1 MNLNYEE
8 FKEKIKEDI
17 KDYMDEKYKDCG
29 VVIRK
34 VNKTNREVDGLN
46 MLDIPGLKNATPTL
60 YVNDLYE
67 KYEKTGDYE
76 EVARMAAETME
87 YGIKSFNS
95 QIKEECLDTSKLKDK
110 VFFSL
115 INAEQNRELLNT
127 VPHREFEDLAIV
139 YRWNIGS
146 DSMGTYTNLVN
157 NDLAEKEGLT
167 ENDLY
172 NAANKN
178 TKELFPV
185 LVKNM
190 NEVISEIIFGE
201 SELGEEMQEEFNEV
215 MMETPNEH
223 SMYVITNESKL
234 YGAAS
239 ILYEE
244 PLHELA
250 EKVGSD
256 LYILPS
262 SVHEVIAVS
271 ADFSSPDELA
281 EMVYEI
287 NMDQVDINDRLS
299 NQVSI
304 RLVKERPL
312 LSEEQLTSPEKVAM
326 VVGDYIRDMDREA
339 LCVINFNSKLQPLNF
354 NLVSIGAIDTTIASP
369 REILKSAILSNAANM
384 MILHNH
390 PSNILEPSKE
400 DIRTTAKLVDICNLV
415 GIPLLDHIIVGPDKG
430 RYFSL
435 RDKQLV
441 DFRKSSTYSDKLE
454 FLNFKKDKD
463 IKIAEEVK
471 VR

>member
-8 FKEKIKEDI
+8 FKERIKDDI
-17 KDYMDEKYKDCG
+17 KDYMDEKYKDCE

-190 NEVISEIIFGE
+190 NEVISEIIFGD
-201 SELGEEMQEEFNEV
+201 SELSGEMEEEFKEV
-215 MMETPNEH
+215 MMETQDER

-234 YGAAS
+234 FGAAS
-239 ILYEE
+239 MLYEE

-250 EKVGSD
+250 EKIGSD

-262 SVHEVIAVS
+262 SIHEVIAVS
-271 ADFSSPDELA
+271 ADFGSPDELA

-299 NQVSI
+299 NQVYCYDKDLRTL
-304 RLVKERPL
+304 RLATDTINKSLDDV
-312 LSEEQLTSPEKVAM
+312 
-326 VVGDYIRDMDREA
+326 DR
-339 LCVINFNSKLQPLNF
+339 
-354 NLVSIGAIDTTIASP
+354 GAISTP
-369 REILKSAILSNAANM
+369 ERE
-384 MILHNH
+384 
-390 PSNILEPSKE
+390 
-400 DIRTTAKLVDICNLV
+400 
-415 GIPLLDHIIVGPDKG
+415 
-430 RYFSL
+430 
-435 RDKQLV
+435 
-441 DFRKSSTYSDKLE
+441 
-454 FLNFKKDKD
+454 
-463 IKIAEEVK
+463 

>member
-46 MLDIPGLKNATPTL
+46 FYDIPGLKNATPTL

-178 TKELFPV
+178 TKELFPA

-190 NEVISEIIFGE
+190 NEVISEIIFGD
-201 SELGEEMQEEFNEV
+201 SELSGEMEKEFKEV
-215 MMETPNEH
+215 MMETQDER

-234 YGAAS
+234 FGAAS
-239 ILYEE
+239 MLYEE

-250 EKVGSD
+250 EKIGSD

-262 SVHEVIAVS
+262 SIHEVIAVS
-271 ADFSSPDELA
+271 ADFGSPDELA

-299 NQVSI
+299 NQVYCYDKDLRTL
-304 RLVKERPL
+304 RLATDTINKSLDDV
-312 LSEEQLTSPEKVAM
+312 
-326 VVGDYIRDMDREA
+326 DR
-339 LCVINFNSKLQPLNF
+339 
-354 NLVSIGAIDTTIASP
+354 GAISTP
-369 REILKSAILSNAANM
+369 ERE
-384 MILHNH
+384 
-390 PSNILEPSKE
+390 
-400 DIRTTAKLVDICNLV
+400 
-415 GIPLLDHIIVGPDKG
+415 G
-430 RYFSL
+430 R
-435 RDKQLV
+435 
-441 DFRKSSTYSDKLE
+441 
-454 FLNFKKDKD
+454 
-463 IKIAEEVK
+463 
-471 VR
+471 

>member
-8 FKEKIKEDI
+8 FKERIKDDI
-17 KDYMDEKYKDCG
+17 KDYMDEKYKDCE

-172 NAANKN
+172 NAASKN

-190 NEVISEIIFGE
+190 NEVISEIIFGD
-201 SELGEEMQEEFNEV
+201 SELSGEMEEEFKEV
-215 MMETPNEH
+215 MMETQDER

-234 YGAAS
+234 FGAAS
-239 ILYEE
+239 MLYEE

-250 EKVGSD
+250 EKIGSD

-262 SVHEVIAVS
+262 SIHEVIAVS
-271 ADFSSPDELA
+271 ADFGSPDELA
-281 EMVYEI
+281 KMVYEI

-299 NQVSI
+299 NQVYCYDKDLRTL
-304 RLVKERPL
+304 RLATDTINKSLDDV
-312 LSEEQLTSPEKVAM
+312 
-326 VVGDYIRDMDREA
+326 DR
-339 LCVINFNSKLQPLNF
+339 
-354 NLVSIGAIDTTIASP
+354 GAISTP
-369 REILKSAILSNAANM
+369 ERE
-384 MILHNH
+384 
-390 PSNILEPSKE
+390 
-400 DIRTTAKLVDICNLV
+400 
-415 GIPLLDHIIVGPDKG
+415 G
-430 RYFSL
+430 R
-435 RDKQLV
+435 
-441 DFRKSSTYSDKLE
+441 
-454 FLNFKKDKD
+454 
-463 IKIAEEVK
+463 
-471 VR
+471 

>member
-8 FKEKIKEDI
+8 FKERIKDDIKE
-17 KDYMDEKYKDCG
+17 YMDEKYKDCE

-67 KYEKTGDYE
+67 KCEKTGDYE

-115 INAEQNRELLNT
+115 INAEQNRKLLNT

-146 DSMGTYTNLVN
+146 GSDGVYTNLVD
-157 NDLAEKEGLT
+157 NDLAKKEGIT

-172 NAANKN
+172 NATNKN

-190 NEVISEIIFGE
+190 NEFISEIIFGD
-201 SELGEEMQEEFNEV
+201 SELSGKMEEKFKEV
-215 MMETPNEH
+215 MMETQDER

-234 YGAAS
+234 FGAAS
-239 ILYEE
+239 MLYEE

-250 EKVGSD
+250 EKIGSD

-262 SVHEVIAVS
+262 SIHEVIAVS
-271 ADFSSPDELA
+271 ADFGSPDELA

-299 NQVSI
+299 NQVYCYDKDLRTL
-304 RLVKERPL
+304 RLA
-312 LSEEQLTSPEKVAM
+312 T
-326 VVGDYIRDMDREA
+326 
-339 LCVINFNSKLQPLNF
+339 
-354 NLVSIGAIDTTIASP
+354 DTLAG
-369 REILKSAILSNAANM
+369 
-384 MILHNH
+384 
-390 PSNILEPSKE
+390 E
-400 DIRTTAKLVDICNLV
+400 DIEVTNVEKN
-415 GIPLLDHIIVGPDKG
+415 
-430 RYFSL
+430 
-435 RDKQLV
+435 
-441 DFRKSSTYSDKLE
+441 RK
-454 FLNFKKDKD
+454 
-463 IKIAEEVK
+463 IH
-471 VR
+471 

>member
-8 FKEKIKEDI
+8 FKERIKDDI
-17 KDYMDEKYKDCG
+17 KDYMDEKYKDCE

-67 KYEKTGDYE
+67 KYKKTGDYE

-139 YRWNIGS
+139 YRWNIGAGS
-146 DSMGTYTNLVN
+146 DGVYTNLVD
-157 NDLAEKEGLT
+157 NDLAKKEGLT

-190 NEVISEIIFGE
+190 NEFISEIMFGD
-201 SELGEEMQEEFNEV
+201 SELSGEMEEEFKEV
-215 MMETPNEH
+215 MMETQDER

-234 YGAAS
+234 FGATS
-239 ILYEE
+239 MLYEE
-244 PLHELA
+244 TLYELA
-250 EKVGSD
+250 EKIGSD

-262 SVHEVIAVS
+262 SIHEVIAVS
-271 ADFSSPDELA
+271 ADFGSPDEWA

-299 NQVSI
+299 NQVYCYDKDLRTL
-304 RLVKERPL
+304 RLA
-312 LSEEQLTSPEKVAM
+312 T
-326 VVGDYIRDMDREA
+326 
-339 LCVINFNSKLQPLNF
+339 
-354 NLVSIGAIDTTIASP
+354 DTLAG
-369 REILKSAILSNAANM
+369 
-384 MILHNH
+384 
-390 PSNILEPSKE
+390 E
-400 DIRTTAKLVDICNLV
+400 DIEATNVEKN
-415 GIPLLDHIIVGPDKG
+415 
-430 RYFSL
+430 
-435 RDKQLV
+435 
-441 DFRKSSTYSDKLE
+441 RK
-454 FLNFKKDKD
+454 
-463 IKIAEEVK
+463 IH
-471 VR
+471 

>member
-8 FKEKIKEDI
+8 FKEKIKDDI

-67 KYEKTGDYE
+67 KYEKIGDYE

-139 YRWNIGS
+139 YRWNIGAAS
-146 DSMGTYTNLVN
+146 DGVYTNLVN
-157 NDLAEKEGLT
+157 NDLAKKEGLT

-190 NEVISEIIFGE
+190 NEVISEIIFGD
-201 SELGEEMQEEFNEV
+201 SELSGEMEEEFKEV
-215 MMETPNEH
+215 MMETQDER

-234 YGAAS
+234 FGAAS
-239 ILYEE
+239 MLYEE

-250 EKVGSD
+250 EKIGSD

-262 SVHEVIAVS
+262 SIHEVIAVS
-271 ADFSSPDELA
+271 ADFGSPDELA

-299 NQVSI
+299 NQVYCYDKDLRTL
-304 RLVKERPL
+304 RLATDTINKSLDDV
-312 LSEEQLTSPEKVAM
+312 
-326 VVGDYIRDMDREA
+326 DR
-339 LCVINFNSKLQPLNF
+339 
-354 NLVSIGAIDTTIASP
+354 GAISTP
-369 REILKSAILSNAANM
+369 ERE
-384 MILHNH
+384 
-390 PSNILEPSKE
+390 
-400 DIRTTAKLVDICNLV
+400 
-415 GIPLLDHIIVGPDKG
+415 G
-430 RYFSL
+430 R
-435 RDKQLV
+435 
-441 DFRKSSTYSDKLE
+441 
-454 FLNFKKDKD
+454 
-463 IKIAEEVK
+463 
-471 VR
+471 

>member
-8 FKEKIKEDI
+8 FKERIKDDI
-17 KDYMDEKYKDCG
+17 KDYMDEKYKDCE

-190 NEVISEIIFGE
+190 NEVISEIIFGD
-201 SELGEEMQEEFNEV
+201 SELSGEMEEEFKEV
-215 MMETPNEH
+215 MMETQDER

-234 YGAAS
+234 FGAAS
-239 ILYEE
+239 MLYEE

-250 EKVGSD
+250 EKIGSD

-262 SVHEVIAVS
+262 SIHEVIAVS
-271 ADFSSPDELA
+271 ADFGSPDEWA

-299 NQVSI
+299 NQVYCYDKDLRTL
-304 RLVKERPL
+304 RLATDTINKSLDDV
-312 LSEEQLTSPEKVAM
+312 
-326 VVGDYIRDMDREA
+326 DR
-339 LCVINFNSKLQPLNF
+339 
-354 NLVSIGAIDTTIASP
+354 GAISNP
-369 REILKSAILSNAANM
+369 EREGLI
-384 MILHNH
+384 
-390 PSNILEPSKE
+390 
-400 DIRTTAKLVDICNLV
+400 
-415 GIPLLDHIIVGPDKG
+415 
-430 RYFSL
+430 
-435 RDKQLV
+435 
-441 DFRKSSTYSDKLE
+441 
-454 FLNFKKDKD
+454 
-463 IKIAEEVK
+463 
-471 VR
+471 

>member
-8 FKEKIKEDI
+8 FKERIKDDI
-17 KDYMDEKYKDCG
+17 KDYMDEKYKDCE

-157 NDLAEKEGLT
+157 NDLAGKEGLT

-190 NEVISEIIFGE
+190 NEVISEIIFGD
-201 SELGEEMQEEFNEV
+201 SELSGEMEKEFKEV
-215 MMETPNEH
+215 MMETQDER

-234 YGAAS
+234 FGAAS
-239 ILYEE
+239 MLYEE
-244 PLHELA
+244 PLYELA
-250 EKVGSD
+250 EKIGSD

-262 SVHEVIAVS
+262 SIHEVIAVS
-271 ADFSSPDELA
+271 ADFGSPDEWA

-299 NQVSI
+299 NQVYCYDKDLRTL
-304 RLVKERPL
+304 RLA
-312 LSEEQLTSPEKVAM
+312 T
-326 VVGDYIRDMDREA
+326 
-339 LCVINFNSKLQPLNF
+339 
-354 NLVSIGAIDTTIASP
+354 DTLAG
-369 REILKSAILSNAANM
+369 
-384 MILHNH
+384 
-390 PSNILEPSKE
+390 E
-400 DIRTTAKLVDICNLV
+400 DIEVTNVEKN
-415 GIPLLDHIIVGPDKG
+415 
-430 RYFSL
+430 
-435 RDKQLV
+435 
-441 DFRKSSTYSDKLE
+441 RK
-454 FLNFKKDKD
+454 
-463 IKIAEEVK
+463 IH
-471 VR
+471 

>member
-8 FKEKIKEDI
+8 FKERIKDDI
-17 KDYMDEKYKDCG
+17 KDYMDEKYKDCE

-139 YRWNIGS
+139 YRWNIGAGS
-146 DSMGTYTNLVN
+146 DGVYTNLVN

-172 NAANKN
+172 NAASKN

-185 LVKNM
+185 SIKNM

-250 EKVGSD
+250 EKIGSD

-262 SVHEVIAVS
+262 SIHEVIAVS
-271 ADFSSPDELA
+271 ADFGSPDELA

-299 NQVSI
+299 NQVYCYDKDLRTL
-304 RLVKERPL
+304 RLATDTINKSLDDV
-312 LSEEQLTSPEKVAM
+312 
-326 VVGDYIRDMDREA
+326 DR
-339 LCVINFNSKLQPLNF
+339 
-354 NLVSIGAIDTTIASP
+354 GAISTP
-369 REILKSAILSNAANM
+369 ERE
-384 MILHNH
+384 
-390 PSNILEPSKE
+390 
-400 DIRTTAKLVDICNLV
+400 
-415 GIPLLDHIIVGPDKG
+415 G
-430 RYFSL
+430 R
-435 RDKQLV
+435 
-441 DFRKSSTYSDKLE
+441 
-454 FLNFKKDKD
+454 
-463 IKIAEEVK
+463 
-471 VR
+471 

>member
-8 FKEKIKEDI
+8 FKEKIKDDI

-95 QIKEECLDTSKLKDK
+95 QIKEECLDTSKLKYK

-157 NDLAEKEGLT
+157 NDLAKKEGLT

-190 NEVISEIIFGE
+190 NEVISEIIFGD
-201 SELGEEMQEEFNEV
+201 SELSGEMEEEFKEV
-215 MMETPNEH
+215 MMETQDER

-234 YGAAS
+234 FGAAS
-239 ILYEE
+239 MLYEE

-250 EKVGSD
+250 EKIGSD

-262 SVHEVIAVS
+262 SIHEVIAVS
-271 ADFSSPDELA
+271 ADFGSPDELA
-281 EMVYEI
+281 KMVYEI

-299 NQVSI
+299 NQVYCYDKDLRTL
-304 RLVKERPL
+304 RLATDTINKSLDDV
-312 LSEEQLTSPEKVAM
+312 
-326 VVGDYIRDMDREA
+326 DR
-339 LCVINFNSKLQPLNF
+339 
-354 NLVSIGAIDTTIASP
+354 GAISTP
-369 REILKSAILSNAANM
+369 ERE
-384 MILHNH
+384 
-390 PSNILEPSKE
+390 
-400 DIRTTAKLVDICNLV
+400 
-415 GIPLLDHIIVGPDKG
+415 G
-430 RYFSL
+430 R
-435 RDKQLV
+435 
-441 DFRKSSTYSDKLE
+441 
-454 FLNFKKDKD
+454 
-463 IKIAEEVK
+463 
-471 VR
+471 

>member
-60 YVNDLYE
+60 YINDLYE

-299 NQVSI
+299 NQVYCYDKDLRTL
-304 RLVKERPL
+304 RLATDTINKSLDDVDRGAI
-312 LSEEQLTSPEKVAM
+312 SSPE
-326 VVGDYIRDMDREA
+326 RE
-339 LCVINFNSKLQPLNF
+339 
-354 NLVSIGAIDTTIASP
+354 
-369 REILKSAILSNAANM
+369 
-384 MILHNH
+384 
-390 PSNILEPSKE
+390 
-400 DIRTTAKLVDICNLV
+400 
-415 GIPLLDHIIVGPDKG
+415 G
-430 RYFSL
+430 R
-435 RDKQLV
+435 
-441 DFRKSSTYSDKLE
+441 
-454 FLNFKKDKD
+454 
-463 IKIAEEVK
+463 
-471 VR
+471 

>member
-8 FKEKIKEDI
+8 FKERIKDDI
-17 KDYMDEKYKDCG
+17 KDYMDEKYKDCE

-76 EVARMAAETME
+76 EIARMAAETME

-157 NDLAEKEGLT
+157 NDLAKKEGLT

-172 NAANKN
+172 KAANKN

-190 NEVISEIIFGE
+190 NEVISEIIFGD
-201 SELGEEMQEEFNEV
+201 SELSGEMEEEFKEV
-215 MMETPNEH
+215 MMETQDER

-234 YGAAS
+234 FGAAS
-239 ILYEE
+239 MLYEE

-250 EKVGSD
+250 EKIGSD

-262 SVHEVIAVS
+262 SIHEVIAVS
-271 ADFSSPDELA
+271 ADFGSPDELA
-281 EMVYEI
+281 KMVYEI

-299 NQVSI
+299 NQV
-304 RLVKERPL
+304 
-312 LSEEQLTSPEKVAM
+312 
-326 VVGDYIRDMDREA
+326 Y
-339 LCVINFNSKLQPLNF
+339 C
-354 NLVSIGAIDTTIASP
+354 
-369 REILKSAILSNAANM
+369 
-384 MILHNH
+384 
-390 PSNILEPSKE
+390 
-400 DIRTTAKLVDICNLV
+400 
-415 GIPLLDHIIVGPDKG
+415 
-430 RYFSL
+430 Y
-435 RDKQLV
+435 
-441 DFRKSSTYSDKLE
+441 
-454 FLNFKKDKD
+454 DKD
-463 IKIAEEVK
+463 LRTLRLATDTINKSLDDVDRGVISTPEREV
-471 VR
+471 R

>member
-8 FKEKIKEDI
+8 FKEKIKDDI

-67 KYEKTGDYE
+67 KYEKIGDYE

-95 QIKEECLDTSKLKDK
+95 QITEECLDTSKLKDK

-139 YRWNIGS
+139 YRWNIGAAS
-146 DSMGTYTNLVN
+146 DGVYTNLVN
-157 NDLAEKEGLT
+157 NDLAKKEGLM

-190 NEVISEIIFGE
+190 NEVISEIIFGD
-201 SELGEEMQEEFNEV
+201 SELSGEMEEEFKEV
-215 MMETPNEH
+215 MMETQDER

-234 YGAAS
+234 FGAAS
-239 ILYEE
+239 MLYEE

-250 EKVGSD
+250 EKIGSD

-262 SVHEVIAVS
+262 SIHEVIAVS
-271 ADFSSPDELA
+271 ADFGSPDELA

-299 NQVSI
+299 NQVYCYDKDLRTL
-304 RLVKERPL
+304 RLATDTINKSLDDV
-312 LSEEQLTSPEKVAM
+312 
-326 VVGDYIRDMDREA
+326 DR
-339 LCVINFNSKLQPLNF
+339 
-354 NLVSIGAIDTTIASP
+354 GAISTP
-369 REILKSAILSNAANM
+369 ERE
-384 MILHNH
+384 
-390 PSNILEPSKE
+390 
-400 DIRTTAKLVDICNLV
+400 
-415 GIPLLDHIIVGPDKG
+415 G
-430 RYFSL
+430 R
-435 RDKQLV
+435 
-441 DFRKSSTYSDKLE
+441 
-454 FLNFKKDKD
+454 
-463 IKIAEEVK
+463 
-471 VR
+471 

>member
-46 MLDIPGLKNATPTL
+46 FYDIPGLKNATPTL
-60 YVNDLYE
+60 YVNNLYE
-67 KYEKTGDYE
+67 EYERTGNYE
-76 EVARMAAETME
+76 DVVRMAAETME
-87 YGIKSFNS
+87 NGIESFNKE
-95 QIKEECLDTSKLKDK
+95 IKADFLDTSRLKDN
-110 VFFSL
+110 VFFTL
-115 INAEQNRELLNT
+115 INAEQNRELLKT

-146 DSMGTYTNLVN
+146 GSDGVYTNLVN
-157 NDLAEKEGLT
+157 NDLAKKEGLT

-172 NAANKN
+172 KAANKN

-190 NEVISEIIFGE
+190 NEVISEIIFGD

-215 MMETPNEH
+215 MMETQDER

-250 EKVGSD
+250 EKIGSD

-262 SVHEVIAVS
+262 SIHEVIAVS
-271 ADFSSPDELA
+271 ADFGSPDELA

-299 NQVSI
+299 NQV
-304 RLVKERPL
+304 
-312 LSEEQLTSPEKVAM
+312 
-326 VVGDYIRDMDREA
+326 Y
-339 LCVINFNSKLQPLNF
+339 C
-354 NLVSIGAIDTTIASP
+354 
-369 REILKSAILSNAANM
+369 
-384 MILHNH
+384 
-390 PSNILEPSKE
+390 
-400 DIRTTAKLVDICNLV
+400 
-415 GIPLLDHIIVGPDKG
+415 
-430 RYFSL
+430 Y
-435 RDKQLV
+435 
-441 DFRKSSTYSDKLE
+441 
-454 FLNFKKDKD
+454 DKD
-463 IKIAEEVK
+463 LRTLRLANIGVQG
-471 VR
+471 VQTR

>member
-8 FKEKIKEDI
+8 FKERIKDDI
-17 KDYMDEKYKDCG
+17 KDYMDEKYKDCE

-139 YRWNIGS
+139 YRWNIGAGS
-146 DSMGTYTNLVN
+146 DGVYTNLVN

-172 NAANKN
+172 NAASKN

-185 LVKNM
+185 SIKNM
-190 NEVISEIIFGE
+190 NEVIGEMIFGE
-201 SELGEEMQEEFNEV
+201 SGIDEEMQKEFSEV
-215 MMETPNEH
+215 MQETPDENC
-223 SMYVITNESKL
+223 MYVITNESKL
-234 YGAAS
+234 FGAAS
-239 ILYEE
+239 MLYEE
-244 PLHELA
+244 PIHELA
-250 EKVGSD
+250 ERVGSD

-262 SVHEVIAVS
+262 SVHEVIAVP
-271 ADFSSPDELA
+271 ADFGSPEELA
-281 EMVYEI
+281 EMVYEV
-287 NMDQVDINDRLS
+287 NMEQVDINDRLS
-299 NQVSI
+299 NQVYHYDRDLRTL
-304 RLVKERPL
+304 RLATDTINKSLDDVDLGAREN
-312 LSEEQLTSPEKVAM
+312 TEK
-326 VVGDYIRDMDREA
+326 G
-339 LCVINFNSKLQPLNF
+339 
-354 NLVSIGAIDTTIASP
+354 
-369 REILKSAILSNAANM
+369 
-384 MILHNH
+384 
-390 PSNILEPSKE
+390 
-400 DIRTTAKLVDICNLV
+400 
-415 GIPLLDHIIVGPDKG
+415 G
-430 RYFSL
+430 R
-435 RDKQLV
+435 
-441 DFRKSSTYSDKLE
+441 
-454 FLNFKKDKD
+454 
-463 IKIAEEVK
+463 
-471 VR
+471 

>member
-8 FKEKIKEDI
+8 FKERIKDDI
-17 KDYMDEKYKDCG
+17 KDYMDEKYKDCE

-190 NEVISEIIFGE
+190 NEVISEIIFGD
-201 SELGEEMQEEFNEV
+201 SELSGEMEEEFKEV
-215 MMETPNEH
+215 MMETQDER

-234 YGAAS
+234 FGAAS
-239 ILYEE
+239 MLYEE

-250 EKVGSD
+250 EKIGSD

-262 SVHEVIAVS
+262 SIHEVIAVS
-271 ADFSSPDELA
+271 ADFGSPDELA
-281 EMVYEI
+281 KMVYEI

-299 NQVSI
+299 NQVYCYDKDLRTL
-304 RLVKERPL
+304 RLATDTINKSLDDV
-312 LSEEQLTSPEKVAM
+312 
-326 VVGDYIRDMDREA
+326 DR
-339 LCVINFNSKLQPLNF
+339 
-354 NLVSIGAIDTTIASP
+354 GAISTP
-369 REILKSAILSNAANM
+369 ERE
-384 MILHNH
+384 
-390 PSNILEPSKE
+390 
-400 DIRTTAKLVDICNLV
+400 
-415 GIPLLDHIIVGPDKG
+415 G
-430 RYFSL
+430 R
-435 RDKQLV
+435 
-441 DFRKSSTYSDKLE
+441 
-454 FLNFKKDKD
+454 
-463 IKIAEEVK
+463 
-471 VR
+471 